1 MSILCCT
8 LALGCADTK
17 GPTSR
22 PLSMKERQD
31 AALKDPFGYD
41 PDMSS
46 VSGGKSG
53 EFDKQGLK
61 RDIDRVFGP

>member
-1 MSILCCT
+1 
-8 LALGCADTK
+8 
-17 GPTSR
+17 
-22 PLSMKERQD
+22 MKERQD